1 MAVPI
6 SITPFLASHL
16 DKALET
22 PSTHTIG
29 PIFKILSGIGSHSLD
44 ALPLDLVARL
54 QEQFKKLLQTV
65 GTQQHMTDLFCLAVL
80 AVMASSQSSSST
92 SQDKLPSRNT
102 EHEAST
108 VNQSRVCNEAR
119 QYLSKRAAKTLDLV
133 VLKIIF
139 VCSKSCTLTASEVIE
154 SLRLS
159 QEIINAIDIADKRSW
174 MVNDRG
180 KLRKLVDKVSSY
192 DRGSEVL
199 CMLLLDET
207 SIRDHLVALLQ
218 AANHEHG
225 SSSDR
230 LDTASALIV
239 VESFTTSVECSPSL
253 RHKLLYSLSTNAL
266 AEHLDHHLDLTQI
279 NRSNHGDHDNHCP
292 YAYTQGRTR
301 LQRKICTLFLKAA
314 LFSQQDTVG
323 LDASLGSA
331 MLDRLVA
338 LNADIPACRRYSQD
352 CSSRKPA
359 FVALLETESSPQSTA
374 GSSQWRERIKRGL
387 MQNAEHQYQTIVR
400 TMQESCQ
407 DLETRCNDV
416 ERPLREEQAK
426 VRRLHD
432 IVEALNA
439 RIAEFEAHN
448 HRQDLFLEGV
458 EHEKAEFIEQV
469 RSLENEVD
477 SLSNQLERLRQELE
491 GTAQRADDAAQNN
504 TSTVKELEIAHA
516 AVIAEKDEILESL
529 HLHKL
534 DLEATVDRLETSNA
548 ELSAKAIVTSNELAQ
563 LLTTLSDQRTA
574 LDIANRA
581 IDEKDAECE
590 KRNESTDRLQAE
602 KRVLQDQLQEATGAC
617 RATEEERQAGL
628 LKIEA
633 QSVALVELRREYD
646 TVLSA
651 QKEKITQLHQL
662 HDEQTEELQ
671 VYIAEQAKDAAKSAE
686 ESNKQLEKLAEEIEN
701 RENELEEAR
710 RLADQV
716 VAFWNKP
723 RVRNVPA
730 GRRSILE
737 PGASQG
743 NPMDSNPP
751 YQKHAVAS
759 SSIKT
764 TPKAKRSRKH
774 QRLDSPKPLS
784 KNKNRLSV
792 GATRTISAARGE
804 ATPFRPPLQ
813 DLKCGTTSA
822 INVSPSRGRLHETTR
837 KRSID
842 LEGHDENVNLEM
854 TGVSLCDSDF
864 FGSADQQLLVG
875 VHGEMPQNT
884 IDDTTVDF

>member
-6 SITPFLASHL
+6 SITPFLTSHL

-29 PIFKILSGIGSHSLD
+29 PIFKILSGVGPHSLD

-92 SQDKLPSRNT
+92 SQEKLPSRNT

-108 VNQSRVCNEAR
+108 INQSRVCNEAR

-159 QEIINAIDIADKRSW
+159 QEIINAIDTADRRSW
-174 MVNDRG
+174 MVNDKG
-180 KLRKLVDKVSSY
+180 KLRKLVEKVSSY
-192 DRGSEVL
+192 GRKSEVL
-199 CMLLLDET
+199 CMLL
-207 SIRDHLVALLQ
+207 
-218 AANHEHG
+218 
-225 SSSDR
+225 
-230 LDTASALIV
+230 
-239 VESFTTSVECSPSL
+239 C
-253 RHKLLYSLSTNAL
+253 SLSPNAL
-266 AEHLDHHLDLTQI
+266 AEHLDRHPDLTQI
-279 NRSNHGDHDNHCP
+279 NRSNHGDHSNHCP
-292 YAYTQGRTR
+292 YAYAQGRTR

-338 LNADIPACRRYSQD
+338 LNGDIPACQRYPQN

-359 FVALLETESSPQSTA
+359 FVALLETESSPQSTV
-374 GSSQWRERIKRGL
+374 GSSQWRERIKKDL
-387 MQNAEHQYQTIVR
+387 MQNTEHQYQTIVR

-426 VRRLHD
+426 VSRLHD
-432 IVEALNA
+432 IVEASNA

-448 HRQDLFLEGV
+448 HRQDLFLEGL
-458 EHEKAEFIEQV
+458 EHEKAEFMEQV

-477 SLSNQLERLRQELE
+477 SLSNQLERLRRELE
-491 GTAQRADDAAQNN
+491 GTTRRADDAARIN
-504 TSTVKELEIAHA
+504 TNMVKELELAHA
-516 AVIAEKDEILESL
+516 AVIAEKDETLESL

-534 DLEATVDRLETSNA
+534 DLEATVDKLETSNA
-548 ELSAKAIVTSNELAQ
+548 ELSAKAIVISNELAQ
-563 LLTTLSDQRTA
+563 LLTTFSDQRTA
-574 LDIANRA
+574 LDRANRA
-581 IDEKDAECE
+581 INEKEAECE
-590 KRNESTDRLQAE
+590 KRNGSTDRLQAE
-602 KRVLQDQLQEATGAC
+602 KRVLQDQLQEVTGAC

-671 VYIAEQAKDAAKSAE
+671 VYIAKQAKDAAKSAE
-686 ESNKQLEKLAEEIEN
+686 ESSKQLEKLADEIEN

-716 VAFWNKP
+716 MAFWNKP
-723 RVRNVPA
+723 RIRNVPT
-730 GRRSILE
+730 GTRSIFE
-737 PGASQG
+737 AGASQG
-743 NPMDSNPP
+743 DPMDNNSP
-751 YQKHAVAS
+751 YQEHAVAS
-759 SSIKT
+759 SSNKT

-784 KNKNRLSV
+784 KNKSRLSV
-792 GATRTISAARGE
+792 GATRTISAARGK
-804 ATPFRPPLQ
+804 ATPLRPALQ

-822 INVSPSRGRLHETTR
+822 MNGSPSHETLHETTR
-837 KRSID
+837 KMSTNV
-842 LEGHDENVNLEM
+842 EGHDENATLEM
-854 TGVSLCDSDF
+854 TEVSLCDSDF
-864 FGSADQQLLVG
+864 FGSGDQQLLVG

-884 IDDTTVDF
+884 LDDTTVDF